1 LNTNDLVVGF
11 DPTSSAAITGA
22 QLAQMVNGATPSSD
36 RGFVLVTYDN
46 STGDPTVPNA
56 TSATGVVALQR
67 YLWLR
72 ISTNSISVYAWN
84 AGGSTSSYASTVSP
98 FNVTNLLNWQPITVS
113 GIGNGSITNA
123 MLQSGSVTADKIST
137 AGIPG
142 SLLTGTV
149 PASWVTSSQ
158 GDGLLMTSSSPLYGA
173 ITGFVNATMFGKQVV
188 SGSSVSGAGNI
199 TDSSIYGMQIAYGA
213 ITTVQLLAGYTN
225 AYATTYPYNNQ
236 KCAVDPGANIT
247 VPDKSILGIPAIG
260 NYAQGGGQ
268 TVAPGDILVV
278 GSDSAGNPAG
288 YVTSRRAILTQPE
301 PVTQTYQQVPAVA
314 ANGIVYGL
322 VNANTIG
329 RLVQTVGASYAAPQ
343 QQAASKAMLTD
354 TVAGLT
360 IANQAKSLIGDIALP
375 SSVNGHF
382 VEIQATVPMFIASGT
397 PGWAGLYDNNA
408 AAFIAW
414 GRLTMAGA
422 GNSQVRLS
430 YCGVLAG
437 TFGTS
442 VNRAYSIYFG
452 STSAVAASC
461 VLSAYS
467 EGMTVVI
474 HETL

>member
-1 LNTNDLVVGF
+1 
-11 DPTSSAAITGA
+11 
-22 QLAQMVNGATPSSD
+22 
-36 RGFVLVTYDN
+36 
-46 STGDPTVPNA
+46 
-56 TSATGVVALQR
+56 
-67 YLWLR
+67 
-72 ISTNSISVYAWN
+72 
-84 AGGSTSSYASTVSP
+84 
-98 FNVTNLLNWQPITVS
+98 
-113 GIGNGSITNA
+113 

-142 SLLTGTV
+142 SYITGTV
-149 PASWVTSSQ
+149 PASWVTASP

-236 KCAVDPGANIT
+236 KSAVDPGANIT
-247 VPDKSILGIPAIG
+247 VPAKSIIGIPAIG

-314 ANGIVYGL
+314 ANGVVYGL

-329 RLVQTVGASYAAPQ
+329 RLVQTVSKSYATSEGISSTSPITVNMAGDT
-343 QQAASKAMLTD
+343 AAQLT
-354 TVAGLT
+354 TSQV
-360 IANQAKSLIGDIALP
+360 KSGIGNITLP
-375 SSVNGHF
+375 GAVSGHY
-382 VEIQATVPMFIASGT
+382 VEIQVTVPVFVASGYV
-397 PGWAGLYDNNA
+397 GWVGLYDSTA
-408 AAFIAW
+408 TSPSFIAW

-422 GNSQVRLS
+422 GNLQVRLS
-430 YCGVLAG
+430 YYGQLSGTAG
-437 TFGTS
+437 TIADRT
-442 VNRAYSIYFG
+442 YSIYFG
-452 STSAVAASC
+452 SPTGNTTGNVA
-461 VLSAYS
+461 LNKYL

-474 HETL
+474 REIL